1 MRGEESGVGEKE
13 GEEEEEGGKRNRKL
27 ITWEM
32 KQSKKPNERP
42 VSATA
47 TSHRSEGLHCGVLT
61 FVLVKVTIDVT
72 KSKAGRKGSIWPM
85 PPLP

>member
-1 MRGEESGVGEKE
+1 MRGEESGDGEK

-32 KQSKKPNERP
+32 KQSEKSNERP

-47 TSHRSEGLHCGVLT
+47 TCHRSEGPH
-61 FVLVKVTIDVT
+61 
-72 KSKAGRKGSIWPM
+72 
-85 PPLP
+85 

>member
-1 MRGEESGVGEKE
+1 MRGEESGDGEK

-47 TSHRSEGLHCGVLT
+47 TCHRSEGPH
-61 FVLVKVTIDVT
+61 
-72 KSKAGRKGSIWPM
+72 
-85 PPLP
+85 